1 MVKPA
6 KRRVT
11 SPKIRSKSPM
21 LDEFMRNSVIS
32 PGFQYSNYNMNYPIS
47 HQSHTP
53 HTSHI
58 DEGEDISNKMAT
70 YQPTE
75 DSEGYTSTS
84 DESYM
89 DDKSNRIASTLP
101 DESYA
106 NVTIDKD
113 LKIYRMKDL
122 LDRKRKLM
130 FDKEREIKEL
140 GKQNTFLET
149 VVDDYKKYN
158 AAILEEKIK
167 QKKALKILS
176 DHIREISK
184 NIKNDE
190 FRMNRVKIDQTAL
203 LQEIQY
209 IRDEITY
216 VLNSSGNDTKYMSS
230 DDEVQYSNGSDD
242 SHDSHDSHDSYDSDD
257 SDDNEY

>member
-1 MVKPA
+1 
-6 KRRVT
+6 
-11 SPKIRSKSPM
+11 M

-58 DEGEDISNKMAT
+58 GEAEDISNKMT
-70 YQPTE
+70 RYRPSE
-75 DSEGYTSTS
+75 DSEDYTSTSTS

-89 DDKSNRIASTLP
+89 DGESNIIASPVSPIP

-106 NVTIDKD
+106 NVTRDKD

-130 FDKEREIKEL
+130 FDKEREVKEL

-149 VVDDYKKYN
+149 VVDDYKMYN
-158 AAILEEKIK
+158 SVILEEKIK

-190 FRMNRVKIDQTAL
+190 FRLNRVKMDQTAL

-209 IRDEITY
+209 IRDEIAY

-230 DDEVQYSNGSDD
+230 DDEVQYNND
-242 SHDSHDSHDSYDSDD
+242 SSESSDSYDSGDTD
-257 SDDNEY
+257 NDDNEY

>member
-1 MVKPA
+1 
-6 KRRVT
+6 
-11 SPKIRSKSPM
+11 M

-58 DEGEDISNKMAT
+58 GEAEDISNKMT
-70 YQPTE
+70 RYRPSE
-75 DSEGYTSTS
+75 DSEDYTSTSTS

-89 DDKSNRIASTLP
+89 DGESNIIASPVSPIP

-106 NVTIDKD
+106 NVTRDKD

-130 FDKEREIKEL
+130 FDKEREVKEL

-149 VVDDYKKYN
+149 VVDDYKMYN
-158 AAILEEKIK
+158 SVILEEKIK

-190 FRMNRVKIDQTAL
+190 FRLNRVKMDQTAL
-203 LQEIQY
+203 LQEIQH
-209 IRDEITY
+209 IRDEIAY

-230 DDEVQYSNGSDD
+230 DDEVQYRDD
-242 SHDSHDSHDSYDSDD
+242 ADSDD
-257 SDDNEY
+257 EY

>member
-1 MVKPA
+1 MVKQT
-6 KRRVT
+6 KIRVT
-11 SPKIRSKSPM
+11 SPKIRSKSPI

-32 PGFQYSNYNMNYPIS
+32 PGFQYSNYNSNYPIS
-47 HQSHTP
+47 HQSHAP

-58 DEGEDISNKMAT
+58 DEV
-70 YQPTE
+70 E

-89 DDKSNRIASTLP
+89 DDKSNGIASTIS

-106 NVTIDKD
+106 NVTRDKD

-130 FDKEREIKEL
+130 FNKEREIKEL

-158 AAILEEKIK
+158 ATILEEKIK
-167 QKKALKILS
+167 QKRALKILS

-184 NIKNDE
+184 NIKDDE
-190 FRMNRVKIDQTAL
+190 FRLNRVKMDQTAL

-209 IRDEITY
+209 IRDEIAY

-230 DDEVQYSNGSDD
+230 DDEVQYNND
-242 SHDSHDSHDSYDSDD
+242 SSDSYDSGDTD
-257 SDDNEY
+257 NDDNEY

>member
-1 MVKPA
+1 MVKQA
-6 KRRVT
+6 KIRVT
-11 SPKIRSKSPM
+11 SSPKIRSKSPM

-58 DEGEDISNKMAT
+58 GEA
-70 YQPTE
+70 E
-75 DSEGYTSTS
+75 DSEDYTSTS
-84 DESYM
+84 TGDESYM
-89 DDKSNRIASTLP
+89 DGESNIIASPIP

-106 NVTIDKD
+106 NVTRDKD

-130 FDKEREIKEL
+130 FDKEREVKEL

-149 VVDDYKKYN
+149 VVDDYKMYN
-158 AAILEEKIK
+158 SAILEEKIK

-190 FRMNRVKIDQTAL
+190 FRLNRVKMDQTTL
-203 LQEIQY
+203 LQEIQH
-209 IRDEITY
+209 IRDEIAY

-230 DDEVQYSNGSDD
+230 DDEVQYRDD
-242 SHDSHDSHDSYDSDD
+242 ADSDD
-257 SDDNEY
+257 EY